1 MRWTT
6 FLVLV
11 PVVALA
17 ATGGFAMQSTKTTLD
32 RVYSEAQAARGQM
45 QFEER
50 CANCHVGT
58 CTDGPPLF
66 GPQFLDRWREDTLE
80 YLYTKISK
88 EMPQNAPGSLPENT
102 DLDILAYILHDNRF
116 PAGASELTPDAVRTT
131 QLVGIDGP
139 KPLPSNAL
147 VQAVGCLEP
156 GPNNTWNLTKVT
168 NLRRAHKGDEIT
180 PAETKAAAGAALG
193 AQTFRLPNA
202 GSFRPGFKPET
213 WSGHRVLAK
222 GALAR
227 QSNGDRINLTA
238 LETIAATCTQ

>member
-1 MRWTT
+1 MRWTI
-6 FLVLV
+6 LILLA
-11 PVVALA
+11 PVFAFA
-17 ATGGFAMQSTKTTLD
+17 ATGLYGMQSRKTVLD
-32 RVYSEAQAARGQM
+32 GVFTDAQAARGAA
-45 QFEER
+45 QFEEH

-88 EMPQNAPGSLPENT
+88 EMPQDAPGSLSEKSY
-102 DLDILAYILHDNRF
+102 LDILASILHNNRF
-116 PAGASELTPDAVRTT
+116 PAGANDLSSATMKATR
-131 QLVGIDGP
+131 LVGPDGP

-147 VQAVGCLEP
+147 VQAVGCLEQ
-156 GPNNTWNLTKVT
+156 GANSTWNLTKVMDL
-168 NLRRAHKGDEIT
+168 NRAHKGDEIT
-180 PAETKAAAGAALG
+180 ADEINAAAGVALG
-193 AQTFRLPNA
+193 TQTFRLPNA

-213 WSGHRVLAK
+213 WTGHKVMAK

-238 LETIAATCTQ
+238 LETIAASCEQ